1 MSLGALACA
10 VRSHLINIVTRQISI
25 VGDKMEALAARAR
38 MEGRAPS
45 RPHGK
50 QDATEGVPPFQHNHF
65 YKHNGKCCSRGYNA
79 TNGLAEQT
87 VLSDSIAVNEIG
99 KRKLHPLEH
108 APRFFLGP
116 MEGMLDSCLGAAND
130 SAFVVAIL
138 SYCYHFLHGR
148 TGKHSFRA
156 PDRAATR
163 TDIDRAERARRFIC
177 ERDNPDGLAPFIRA
191 ERVTC
196 GRKTRVRFFRSM
208 TRDRVRAV
216 GIEI

>member
-1 MSLGALACA
+1 MSLRTLACA

-25 VGDKMEALAARAR
+25 
-38 MEGRAPS
+38 
-45 RPHGK
+45 
-50 QDATEGVPPFQHNHF
+50 
-65 YKHNGKCCSRGYNA
+65 SRGDCSNCCLRRMPKAVRVNRPYQW
-79 TNGLAEQT
+79 TAEQA
-87 VLSDSIAVNEIG
+87 VLTDSIAVNEIG
-99 KRKLHPLEH
+99 KRTLHPLEH

-138 SYCYHFLHGR
+138 SCCFHILHGR

-163 TDIDRAERARRFIC
+163 TDIDRADRAGRFIC
-177 ERDNPDGLAPFIRA
+177 ERDNPDGLTPFIRA
-191 ERVTC
+191 ERVTG